1 MPRPV
6 ALAVKARRGLYEG
19 VGAKASLQAAMSGP
33 KYLGNS
39 SSAAPHRGAAAAC
52 RSKLPAYS

>member
-1 MPRPV
+1 M

-19 VGAKASLQAAMSGP
+19 VGAKASLQGAMSGP

-39 SSAAPHRGAAAAC
+39 SSAAPHGGAAAAC
-52 RSKLPAYS
+52 GSKLPAYS